1 MINSTDAIIFTLGI
15 LFTPII
21 LAYTVYKSASSP
33 GGHVKPA
40 ATEEQDV

>member
-1 MINSTDAIIFTLGI
+1 MINSTDAILFTVGI

-21 LAYTVYKSASSP
+21 LAYTVYVSASSRKM
-33 GGHVKPA
+33 HVKPA